1 MSSTDVKIFEKEEFG
16 SVRVVMQGDDPWFV
30 ASDVAKSLGYDNPA
44 NAINTHCKKI
54 NKITLSPDLGG
65 REISSKM
72 PPVVMNIIPES
83 DVYRLVM
90 RSNLPNAV
98 AFQDWVCEEVL
109 PAIRKTGEYSTTL
122 PDFTNPAEAA
132 RAWADEYE
140 KNLALTAAN
149 QQLTEEKEML
159 EIVIGNAR
167 EWKAVTAIPWLKHY
181 FIDTSPRTCAA
192 IGKFLASCS
201 RMRGAEIKKSPD
213 SRWGEVNV
221 YRTDIIDDMEL
232 AEVFGKEHYNVLRD
246 IRETVAKCSKSFC
259 ALNFEGAEYLDE
271 QGKSRPMYLM
281 TKDGFTMVAM
291 AYTTP
296 EAMRFKE
303 AYIAEF
309 NRMEAELQ
317 RGTQQSLPE
326 FPAKIEAAA
335 IILRVAGITGNQA
348 ALSLDKVY
356 RREAGYSFLETVEVA
371 LEAPTKRQILNPTE
385 LGKALGGLS
394 PRAVNSVLAAMNF
407 QTKIMNGKWEPIGTG
422 TAYAVMLDTGKLH
435 SDGTPIRQL
444 KWDTGVIP
452 VIQNFLDAEIED

>member
-192 IGKFLASCS
+192 
-201 RMRGAEIKKSPD
+201 
-213 SRWGEVNV
+213 
-221 YRTDIIDDMEL
+221 
-232 AEVFGKEHYNVLRD
+232 
-246 IRETVAKCSKSFC
+246 
-259 ALNFEGAEYLDE
+259 
-271 QGKSRPMYLM
+271 
-281 TKDGFTMVAM
+281 
-291 AYTTP
+291 
-296 EAMRFKE
+296 
-303 AYIAEF
+303 
-309 NRMEAELQ
+309 
-317 RGTQQSLPE
+317 
-326 FPAKIEAAA
+326 
-335 IILRVAGITGNQA
+335 
-348 ALSLDKVY
+348 
-356 RREAGYSFLETVEVA
+356 
-371 LEAPTKRQILNPTE
+371 
-385 LGKALGGLS
+385 
-394 PRAVNSVLAAMNF
+394 MNF
-407 QTKIMNGKWEPIGTG
+407 QTKTTNGKWEPIGTG

-444 KWDTGVIP
+444 KWDTGAIP

>member
-1 MSSTDVKIFEKEEFG
+1 
-16 SVRVVMQGDDPWFV
+16 
-30 ASDVAKSLGYDNPA
+30 
-44 NAINTHCKKI
+44 
-54 NKITLSPDLGG
+54 
-65 REISSKM
+65 M

-122 PDFTNPAEAA
+122 PDFANPAEAA

-221 YRTDIIDDMEL
+221 YRTDIIDDMERLLDIDPNLL
-232 AEVFGKEHYNVLRD
+232 A
-246 IRETVAKCSKSFC
+246 C
-259 ALNFEGAEYLDE
+259 
-271 QGKSRPMYLM
+271 
-281 TKDGFTMVAM
+281 
-291 AYTTP
+291 
-296 EAMRFKE
+296 
-303 AYIAEF
+303 
-309 NRMEAELQ
+309 
-317 RGTQQSLPE
+317 
-326 FPAKIEAAA
+326 
-335 IILRVAGITGNQA
+335 
-348 ALSLDKVY
+348 Y
-356 RREAGYSFLETVEVA
+356 R
-371 LEAPTKRQILNPTE
+371 K
-385 LGKALGGLS
+385 
-394 PRAVNSVLAAMNF
+394 
-407 QTKIMNGKWEPIGTG
+407 
-422 TAYAVMLDTGKLH
+422 
-435 SDGTPIRQL
+435 
-444 KWDTGVIP
+444 
-452 VIQNFLDAEIED
+452 

>member
-1 MSSTDVKIFEKEEFG
+1 MSSTDIKIFEKEEFG

-192 IGKFLASCS
+192 IELVMLFHHDPQTNAEHDVMKMQIITSDIKITKLFSLIVGLLLLPGCG
-201 RMRGAEIKKSPD
+201 RYDGAH
-213 SRWGEVNV
+213 V
-221 YRTDIIDDMEL
+221 YREPQ
-232 AEVFGKEHYNVLRD
+232 FGEGGGVEDHTAHVGCRQRLEPSCQGHD
-246 IRETVAKCSKSFC
+246 
-259 ALNFEGAEYLDE
+259 LNGASDAFL
-271 QGKSRPMYLM
+271 G
-281 TKDGFTMVAM
+281 
-291 AYTTP
+291 
-296 EAMRFKE
+296 
-303 AYIAEF
+303 EF
-309 NRMEAELQ
+309 L
-317 RGTQQSLPE
+317 LHH
-326 FPAKIEAAA
+326 
-335 IILRVAGITGNQA
+335 
-348 ALSLDKVY
+348 
-356 RREAGYSFLETVEVA
+356 
-371 LEAPTKRQILNPTE
+371 
-385 LGKALGGLS
+385 LG
-394 PRAVNSVLAAMNF
+394 
-407 QTKIMNGKWEPIGTG
+407 
-422 TAYAVMLDTGKLH
+422 
-435 SDGTPIRQL
+435 
-444 KWDTGVIP
+444 
-452 VIQNFLDAEIED
+452 

>member
-109 PAIRKTGEYSTTL
+109 PAIRKTGGYSTTL
-122 PDFTNPAEAA
+122 PDFANPAEAA

-167 EWKAVTAIPWLKHY
+167 EWKAVTAIP
-181 FIDTSPRTCAA
+181 
-192 IGKFLASCS
+192 
-201 RMRGAEIKKSPD
+201 
-213 SRWGEVNV
+213 
-221 YRTDIIDDMEL
+221 
-232 AEVFGKEHYNVLRD
+232 
-246 IRETVAKCSKSFC
+246 
-259 ALNFEGAEYLDE
+259 
-271 QGKSRPMYLM
+271 
-281 TKDGFTMVAM
+281 
-291 AYTTP
+291 
-296 EAMRFKE
+296 
-303 AYIAEF
+303 
-309 NRMEAELQ
+309 
-317 RGTQQSLPE
+317 
-326 FPAKIEAAA
+326 
-335 IILRVAGITGNQA
+335 
-348 ALSLDKVY
+348 
-356 RREAGYSFLETVEVA
+356 
-371 LEAPTKRQILNPTE
+371 
-385 LGKALGGLS
+385 
-394 PRAVNSVLAAMNF
+394 
-407 QTKIMNGKWEPIGTG
+407 
-422 TAYAVMLDTGKLH
+422 
-435 SDGTPIRQL
+435 
-444 KWDTGVIP
+444 
-452 VIQNFLDAEIED
+452 